1 MAPIS
6 STSSPTICSTDYR
19 NESYTKA
26 LTDVVNTYK
35 PEILLLGAT
44 TLGRDLAGSVA
55 TTLLTGLT
63 ADCTALD
70 VDTDGSL
77 AATRPTFGGSLMC
90 TIYTLNYRPQMATV
104 RPRVMPMPE
113 RVARDPGRIVTH
125 PLGLVEDDI
134 VTKVLSF
141 LPDRESAKS
150 NLAYADVVV
159 AGGLGLGSPE
169 NFQLVRQ
176 LASVLGAE
184 YGCSRPLVQKGWVTS
199 DRQIGQTGKT
209 IRPKLYIAA
218 GISGAIQHRVGVEG
232 ADLIVAINTD
242 KNAPIFDFAHVGII
256 TDAIRLLPALTEAF
270 RARLSPHSRDRIA
283 AKEER
288 AMIEEKFDAIVV
300 GAGMAGNA
308 AALTLAQRGLKV
320 LQLERG
326 EYSGSK
332 NVQGAILYADMLEK
346 LIPDFREDAP
356 LERHLVEQ
364 RFWMM
369 DDRAHVGLHYR
380 SDDFNEERP
389 NRYTI
394 IRAQFDKWFSSQGAR
409 GGRHRAVRDHRDRT
423 GAGRLR
429 PGDRRAHRSARRRGA
444 CRRGRAG
451 RRRQRIARHAG
462 RPACAAEARQCRARG
477 QGNALPAARNHRSPL
492 QSQGR

>member
-1 MAPIS
+1 MSTAPKTPATATGGRA
-6 STSSPTICSTDYR
+6 STKKELPEHFKAYKHVWVFIEQERGVVHPVSWELMGAGRKLADKLKVDLAAVVIGPEGEATQQAAAESFCYGADLVYMVADNLLADYR

-63 ADCTALD
+63 ADCTELD
-70 VDTDGSL
+70 VDVDGSL
-77 AATRPTFGGSLMC
+77 AATRPTFGGSLLC

-113 RVARDPGRIVTH
+113 RVPRDTGRVISH

-141 LPDRESAKS
+141 LPDRDSAKS

-176 LASVLGAE
+176 LATVLGAE

-242 KNAPIFDFAHVGII
+242 RNAPIFDFAHMGIV
-256 TDAIRLLPALTEAF
+256 TDAIRLLPALTAAF

-283 AKEER
+283 
-288 AMIEEKFDAIVV
+288 
-300 GAGMAGNA
+300 
-308 AALTLAQRGLKV
+308 
-320 LQLERG
+320 
-326 EYSGSK
+326 S
-332 NVQGAILYADMLEK
+332 
-346 LIPDFREDAP
+346 
-356 LERHLVEQ
+356 
-364 RFWMM
+364 
-369 DDRAHVGLHYR
+369 
-380 SDDFNEERP
+380 
-389 NRYTI
+389 
-394 IRAQFDKWFSSQGAR
+394 
-409 GGRHRAVRDHRDRT
+409 
-423 GAGRLR
+423 
-429 PGDRRAHRSARRRGA
+429 
-444 CRRGRAG
+444 
-451 RRRQRIARHAG
+451 
-462 RPACAAEARQCRARG
+462 
-477 QGNALPAARNHRSPL
+477 
-492 QSQGR
+492 

>member
-1 MAPIS
+1 MGTAPKTAAPAAGRAATKKELPEHFKAYKHVWVFIEQERGQVHPVS
-6 STSSPTICSTDYR
+6 WELMGAGRKLADKLKVDLAAVVIGPEGEATQSAAAESFCYGADLVYMVADNLLADYR
-19 NESYTKA
+19 TKA
-26 LTDVVNTYK
+26 LTDVVNAYK

-63 ADCTALD
+63 ADCTELD
-70 VDTDGSL
+70 VDADGSL
-77 AATRPTFGGSLMC
+77 AATRPTFGGSLLC

-104 RPRVMPMPE
+104 RPRVMSMPD
-113 RVARDPGRIVTH
+113 RVARPVGRIVGH

-141 LPDRESAKS
+141 LPDRDSAKS

-176 LASVLGAE
+176 LATVLGAE

-242 KNAPIFDFAHVGII
+242 RNAPIFDFAHVGIV
-256 TDAIRLLPALTEAF
+256 TDAIRLLPALTAAF

-283 AKEER
+283 
-288 AMIEEKFDAIVV
+288 
-300 GAGMAGNA
+300 
-308 AALTLAQRGLKV
+308 
-320 LQLERG
+320 
-326 EYSGSK
+326 S
-332 NVQGAILYADMLEK
+332 
-346 LIPDFREDAP
+346 
-356 LERHLVEQ
+356 
-364 RFWMM
+364 
-369 DDRAHVGLHYR
+369 
-380 SDDFNEERP
+380 
-389 NRYTI
+389 
-394 IRAQFDKWFSSQGAR
+394 
-409 GGRHRAVRDHRDRT
+409 
-423 GAGRLR
+423 
-429 PGDRRAHRSARRRGA
+429 
-444 CRRGRAG
+444 
-451 RRRQRIARHAG
+451 
-462 RPACAAEARQCRARG
+462 
-477 QGNALPAARNHRSPL
+477 
-492 QSQGR
+492 

>member
-1 MAPIS
+1 MSNVIKAPTPAAGGRAATKKELPEHFKAYKHVWVFVEQERGQVHPVSWELMGAGRKLADKLKVDLAAVIIGPEGEATRNAAFEAS
-6 STSSPTICSTDYR
+6 RYGADLVYLVADNVLTDYR

-26 LTDVVNTYK
+26 LTDLVNTYK

-63 ADCTALD
+63 ADCTELD
-70 VDTDGSL
+70 VDADGSL
-77 AATRPTFGGSLMC
+77 AATRPTFGGSLLC

-113 RVARDPGRIVTH
+113 RMPRDPGRIILH
-125 PLGLVEDDI
+125 PLDLAEADI
-134 VTKVLSF
+134 VTKILSF
-141 LPDRESAKS
+141 LPDRDSEKS

-242 KNAPIFDFAHVGII
+242 RNAPIFDFAHIGIVA
-256 TDAIRLLPALTEAF
+256 DAIRLLPSLTAAF
-270 RARLSPHSRDRIA
+270 RTRLSPHSRDRIA
-283 AKEER
+283 
-288 AMIEEKFDAIVV
+288 
-300 GAGMAGNA
+300 
-308 AALTLAQRGLKV
+308 
-320 LQLERG
+320 
-326 EYSGSK
+326 S
-332 NVQGAILYADMLEK
+332 
-346 LIPDFREDAP
+346 
-356 LERHLVEQ
+356 
-364 RFWMM
+364 
-369 DDRAHVGLHYR
+369 
-380 SDDFNEERP
+380 
-389 NRYTI
+389 
-394 IRAQFDKWFSSQGAR
+394 
-409 GGRHRAVRDHRDRT
+409 
-423 GAGRLR
+423 
-429 PGDRRAHRSARRRGA
+429 
-444 CRRGRAG
+444 
-451 RRRQRIARHAG
+451 
-462 RPACAAEARQCRARG
+462 
-477 QGNALPAARNHRSPL
+477 
-492 QSQGR
+492 